1 LPEIALDHS
10 KHGIP
15 NLERQISQSPAL
27 FMQAVAWTYK
37 RSDGGED
44 PHEWQIDDPEKRSDI
59 AAATYRLL
67 DKISRIPG
75 TDAGDGT
82 INVEALSK
90 WLAEVRQLCAQH
102 GRGKV
107 GDHAI
112 GQLLSKAPLGQDGVW
127 PCEPVCEALEKMAS
141 TDVADGF
148 RMGVINA
155 RQARAASTGA
165 AKGVTRS
172 GSSRPGTEI
181 GHRSSDQNILLSEA
195 SGGAIDAPLNACG
208 RRSCRGSHV
217 RILWPAPAPQWR
229 SGSG

>member
-1 LPEIALDHS
+1 MLFSSSYAPIDPPCHGFTRVLYSRRPAAAKIKPRSLWDETPETSHLHSTPRWSHSCVLPEIALDHS

-127 PCEPVCEALEKMAS
+127 PCEPVCEAFEKMAS

-155 RQARAASTGA
+155 RQARA
-165 AKGVTRS
+165 R
-172 GSSRPGTEI
+172 RP
-181 GHRSSDQNILLSEA
+181 LA
-195 SGGAIDAPLNACG
+195 
-208 RRSCRGSHV
+208 RRRG
-217 RILWPAPAPQWR
+217 
-229 SGSG
+229 